1 MLPIYQL
8 KITAFYQIPIGTVKK
23 MLPNFFN
30 KEKYLL
36 HYENLQIYL
45 RLGLIHCVL
54 EFNQSHISNLTQKN
68 RAGKKW

>member
-8 KITAFYQIPIGTVKK
+8 KITAFYQILIGTVKK
-23 MLPNFFN
+23 MLLNFFN

-68 RAGKKW
+68 RTGKKW